1 MTFTVLLHRCWLQLL
16 LLSLSLGLL
25 IACERRP
32 APGAIPAGD
41 SAEVVPPLDP
51 GKRYAVA
58 SATVNYYDPQ
68 FGRRQVL
75 YFREFGAQQA
85 LYDLPSDT
93 ASDTSAQRAMIFS
106 RGRLVTYDPIA
117 RTGFTDSIPLPDG
130 PMIGAIFPVW
140 RMNQQQQSKLKF
152 RRLGKR
158 TFLGNTATGYAYDDG
173 IGETRV
179 WVWKEIPLFLEI
191 PVFRAS
197 HNLSYLVL
205 EARSVD
211 TTSIPTD
218 ALFSIP
224 QTVRLSTS
232 DSLPMRRP
240 KP

>member
-1 MTFTVLLHRCWLQLL
+1 MHTRFWTQLFLLPLVLLVLA
-16 LLSLSLGLL
+16 
-25 IACERRP
+25 ACEKRP
-32 APGAIPAGD
+32 APFGVAASD
-41 SAEVVPPLDP
+41 SAEAPPQLDP

-75 YFREFGAQQA
+75 YFRDYGAEQA
-85 LYDLPSDT
+85 LYDLPADT
-93 ASDTSAQRAMIFS
+93 TSDTSAQRAMVFS
-106 RGRLVTYDPIA
+106 NGRLVTYDPIA
-117 RTGFTDSIPLPDG
+117 RTGFTDSVPLPDG

-140 RMNQQQQSKLKF
+140 RMKKDQQSKLKF
-152 RRLGKR
+152 RHLGKR

-179 WVWKEIPLFLEI
+179 WVWKEIPLFLEL

-205 EARSVD
+205 EARSID
-211 TTSIPTD
+211 TSATPSD

-224 QTVRLSTS
+224 QTIRLSTS
-232 DSLPMRRP
+232 DSLPMRRR
-240 KP
+240 

>member
-1 MTFTVLLHRCWLQLL
+1 MHHRFWLQLL
-16 LLSLSLGLL
+16 LPFLAIPLL
-25 IACERRP
+25 VACERRTVP
-32 APGAIPAGD
+32 SEASARD
-41 SAEVVPPLDP
+41 SSEATPQLDR
-51 GKRYAVA
+51 GKRYAVGA
-58 SATVNYYDPQ
+58 ATVNYYDPQ

-75 YFREFGAQQA
+75 YFRDYGAEQA
-85 LYDLPSDT
+85 LYDLPADT
-93 ASDTSAQRAMIFS
+93 TSDTSAQRAMVFS
-106 RGRLVTYDPIA
+106 RGRLITYDPVA

-130 PMIGAIFPVW
+130 PMIGAIIPAW
-140 RMNQQQQSKLKF
+140 RMKQELQSKLKF

-211 TTSIPTD
+211 TSAIPAD
-218 ALFSIP
+218 ALFAIP
-224 QTVRLSTS
+224 STIRLSAS
-232 DSLPMRRP
+232 DSLPMRKR
-240 KP
+240 